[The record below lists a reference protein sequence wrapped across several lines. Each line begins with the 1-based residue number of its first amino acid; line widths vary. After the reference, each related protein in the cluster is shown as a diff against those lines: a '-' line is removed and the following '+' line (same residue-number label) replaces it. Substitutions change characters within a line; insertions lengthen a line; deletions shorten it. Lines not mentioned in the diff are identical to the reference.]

1 MIGRILLFVL
11 CLAGAVK
18 AIDYDTLFY
27 NYIEDT
33 EICDRGLVNNWTTDR
48 MTFGGKTTISV
59 TEKTTSLTSY
69 RRGLFRFATAG
80 LAQVPDT
87 NKVISAKLM
96 VKTTFFAT
104 PYKLRIYA
112 LYDDKSWVEGSK
124 TGVFGFEWGHEGA
137 SWISPSQP
145 AYPDTATGTLPSR
158 FDWRDSSITTAVKYQ
173 NSCGSCWAH
182 ADVGVIEAAHQK
194 DVITYTVAPNTEDG
208 AGADR
213 NAVPLLTPSP
223 EVTATGYESRPIP
236 VWLLTQIYTN
246 NITNDG
252 GFIAVRDSGD
262 VKINTTENGS
272 NVPLCSLMVTTRS
285 NSITYE
291 DQVVVL
297 SGTSTFYDSY
307 INSGA
312 PTTNYGGADSARVNA
327 TCDYLIR
334 FNDFKAAINAAIG
347 AQNPPSDTLQFIQ
360 WAHMALYCTKY
371 TNASFKLCRVLKQG
385 WVEAEVTENIW
396 KTGYEWGAAG
406 CNLLDQLD
414 LSEQQFLA
422 CVPNVDCNSGGNP
435 STGMIYFMEDSLLS
449 ESSFPYTNND
459 VPSCPSP
466 TGAQTIVKWGWRI
479 PGTSARICKQAIM
492 VQPIVGILALPI
504 SGSSFST
511 YAYSATDKCYY
522 NAGTDTLLTHAVDIM
537 GYMDTLTCDGDGTGA
552 WIVKNSAGYT
562 WGQDGFAYLSYS
574 GMSDFASNLGANNS
588 LAPLVLS
595 LTANVPYWSTP
606 GIVGG
611 TEATLVGTTPTA
623 VAANGW
629 QAIDIPAWVI
639 RGMINGNLSRSIL
652 LQAEDGSSSSAL
664 DFASTENATTA
675 DRPYLVLVSAPQS
688 VVNAKIGNTSI
699 GNTRIGQ

>member
-1 MIGRILLFVL
+1 MIGRVLLFVL
-11 CLAGAVK
+11 CLAATVR
-18 AIDYDTLFY
+18 ALDYDTLFY

-33 EICDRGLVNNWTTDR
+33 EIDNAGINQEWTTDR
-48 MTFGGKTTISV
+48 ITYGGSTTINLI
-59 TEKTTSLTSY
+59 EKTTSQTKY
-69 RRGLFRFATAG
+69 FRGLFRFATAG

-87 NKVISAKLM
+87 NKVIGAKLM
-96 VKTTFFAT
+96 VKTTAFSE
-104 PYKLRIYA
+104 PYKLKVYAIYN
-112 LYDDKSWVEGSK
+112 DRNWVEGSK
-124 TGVFGFEWGHEGA
+124 TGVLGFEWGHEGA
-137 SWISPSQP
+137 SWISPAQP

-158 FDWRDSSITTAVKYQ
+158 FDWRDSSITTVVKYQ
-173 NSCGSCWAH
+173 NSCGSCWAY

-194 DVITYTVAPNTEDG
+194 DIITYTITPNTEDG
-208 AGADR
+208 TGADR

-223 EVTATGYESRPIP
+223 EVTATGRESRPLP
-236 VWLLTQIYTN
+236 VWLLTKIYN
-246 NITNDG
+246 ENITDDG

-262 VKINTTENGS
+262 VKISTTENGS
-272 NVPLCSLMVTTRS
+272 NNPLCSLMVTTRS

-297 SGTSTFYDSY
+297 SGTSTFYDTY
-307 INSGA
+307 INSTN
-312 PTTNYGGADSARVNA
+312 PTTNYGGADSGRVNA
-327 TCDYLIR
+327 TSSYLIR
-334 FNDFKAAINAAIG
+334 FNDFKAALNAAIG
-347 AQNPPSDTLQFIQ
+347 AQNPPSDTLLFIQ
-360 WAHMALYCTKY
+360 WAHMSLYCTKY
-371 TNASFKLCRVLKQG
+371 ANASFHLCRVLKQG
-385 WVEAEVTENIW
+385 WIEGEATWNVW
-396 KTGYEWGAAG
+396 KTGYEWGTAG
-406 CNLLDQLD
+406 CALPDQLD

-422 CVPNVDCNSGGNP
+422 CVPDVDCASGGNP

-449 ESSFPYTNND
+449 ESAFPYTNND

-466 TGAQTIVKWGWRI
+466 AGAQTIVKWGWRI

-522 NAGTDTLLTHAVDIM
+522 NIGTDTLITHAVDIM

-574 GMSDFASNLGANNS
+574 GMSDFATNLGANNP

-595 LTANVPYWSTP
+595 LTANVDYWSTP
-606 GIVGG
+606 GIIGG
-611 TEATLVGTTPTA
+611 AEASLVYTTPTI
-623 VAANGW
+623 AANGW

-652 LQAEDGSSSSAL
+652 LQAEDGSSTRTL

-675 DRPYLVLVSAPQS
+675 DRPYLVLQSAPQS
-688 VVNAKIGNTSI
+688 QVVTKVGNTSI